1 MLTISYDHLWAL
13 LKRRGLQPVDLTRA
27 CGLSSSTIRQLQK
40 GEDVSLSTLRKVC
53 EGLNCRLSDVAEF
66 VVRRL

>member
-1 MLTISYDHLWAL
+1 MLTISYDRLWAL
-13 LKRRGLQPVDLTRA
+13 LKRRGMRPTDLTRT

-66 VVRRL
+66 VHRR